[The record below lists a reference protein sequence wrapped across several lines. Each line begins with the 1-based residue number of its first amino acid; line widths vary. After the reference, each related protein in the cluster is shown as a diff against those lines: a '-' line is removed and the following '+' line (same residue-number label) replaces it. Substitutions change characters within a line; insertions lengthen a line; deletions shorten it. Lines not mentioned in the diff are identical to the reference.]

1 MTSGSEGD
9 GALRRFSDNM
19 ATPSNAEIYT
29 GNGSFKTNR
38 WKTYNQD
45 PCNQIKK
52 YLYIMC

>member
-45 PCNQIKK
+45 PCNQIK
-52 YLYIMC
+52 